1 MKLCKGALTLSPP
14 DFFFLVIASIVWSHQ
29 KLSQNRL
36 HIVRRSAYLTVFLFT
51 GFLAN
56 PVDIT
61 IVEFESQVD
70 DIFCAWK
77 RVDIRTSLSMFWVL
91 FFSVQT
97 SSFLF
102 LFSWE
107 SCLRRKALISDES
120 DVEELTPEFTP
131 VLSSCGSKCFP
142 TNTHLPVLYFS
153 NWVLL
158 LFNAR
163 SGGA

>member
-1 MKLCKGALTLSPP
+1 MCLACSVCGVQCASWALYAFNDHCLVMKLCKGALTLSPP
-14 DFFFLVIASIVWSHQ
+14 DFLFLVIASIVWSHQ

-97 SSFLF
+97 SFFIFILMGIMSK
-102 LFSWE
+102 E
-107 SCLRRKALISDES
+107 EGPHLRRVRCGGAHSRIY
-120 DVEELTPEFTP
+120 PCP
-131 VLSSCGSKCFP
+131 VLM
-142 TNTHLPVLYFS
+142 
-153 NWVLL
+153 WE
-158 LFNAR
+158 
-163 SGGA
+163 